1 MRPASGLKHR
11 KWSLAD
17 RVDGNSVGSF
27 WALISGGRLLDLLIL
42 VPSVKLSGG
51 DYFLNLERFLAC
63 PRSLCPYVYR
73 GVLWRD

>member
-51 DYFLNLERFLAC
+51 DYFF
-63 PRSLCPYVYR
+63 
-73 GVLWRD
+73 

>member
-27 WALISGGRLLDLLIL
+27 WASISGGRLLDLLIL

-51 DYFLNLERFLAC
+51 DYFFEFGKVPSMSKKSLPVCLQGSALA
-63 PRSLCPYVYR
+63 
-73 GVLWRD
+73 